1 MTQTVVERCGELDL
15 DESRIRTLH
24 AEMIAPESALALA
37 AVFKALCDPTRL
49 RLISLLVRQEFCV
62 GDLATALEVSQSVVS
77 HQLRD
82 MRQMGW
88 VRNRRDGRHVFYA
101 LDDEHVRDLYNQ
113 AFGPHRPGLSQNK
126 TGRRH
131 WASSFWLEYMNKHSS
146 AIRISEL
153 AA

>member
-1 MTQTVVERCGELDL
+1 MVQTSVERCGVIDL
-15 DESRIRTLH
+15 DESGIKALR

-88 VRNRRDGRHVFYA
+88 VRNRREGRHVFYA
-101 LDDEHVRDLYNQ
+101 LDDEHVRDLYGQ
-113 AFGPHRPGLSQNK
+113 A
-126 TGRRH
+126 
-131 WASSFWLEYMNKHSS
+131 
-146 AIRISEL
+146 L
-153 AA
+153 AHIGQG